1 MCEHVGV
8 VSMAM
13 SAHPVLWRRPVTP
26 ADLGMGRLATVAGG
40 AVAAG
45 ARADALVEV
54 DVDEGERRA
63 NAGARSVH
71 SLPLLDAL
79 INLPLMCPVDAAG
92 LGERDLRILQAAPS
106 GCVDFRGDKVIR
118 TLRVPVTVA
127 AALVV
132 GLRWR
137 DALARAAAF
146 TPLSQ
151 RIVVLPYAPD
161 PAVVWEAQVA
171 GAGVWVDRGDGVLI
185 AVVEPEPF
193 VPRYFKAAGW
203 RFAERAYQGLD
214 RQTVPTR
221 GASSS

>member
-8 VSMAM
+8 MSLAW
-13 SAHPVLWRRPVTP
+13 SAHPVPWRRPVTP
-26 ADLGMGRLATVAGG
+26 ADLGTGRLATVIGG

-54 DVDEGERRA
+54 DVDEMERRTS
-63 NAGARSVH
+63 AGARSVQ

-79 INLPLMCPVDAAG
+79 INLPLLCPVDAAG
-92 LGERDLRILQAAPS
+92 LGERDLRILQAAPP
-106 GCVDFRGDKVIR
+106 GCVDFEGEKVIR

-127 AALVV
+127 AALVA

-137 DALARAAAF
+137 HPLARAAAF

-171 GAGVWVDRGDGVLI
+171 GVGVWVDRGEGDPY

-203 RFAERAYQGLD
+203 RFAERAYQELD
-214 RQTVPTR
+214 CRAVPTSE
-221 GASSS
+221 ASSS

>member
-1 MCEHVGV
+1 
-8 VSMAM
+8 M
-13 SAHPVLWRRPVTP
+13 SAHPVPWRRPVTP
-26 ADLGMGRLATVAGG
+26 ADLGVGGLAIVVGG

-54 DVDEGERRA
+54 DVDEVERRVSV
-63 NAGARSVH
+63 GARSVH

-79 INLPLMCPVDAAG
+79 INLPLLCPVDAAG
-92 LGERDLRILQAAPS
+92 LGERDRRILQAAPL
-106 GCVDFRGDKVIR
+106 GCVEFEGEKVIR

-127 AALVV
+127 AALVA

-171 GAGVWVDRGDGVLI
+171 GVGVWVDRGEGRLH

-214 RQTVPTR
+214 RQVVPAH
-221 GASSS
+221 GASTD